1 MKNDSNDYLFYFPG
15 FICDMRYSVELVF
28 SSDNIC
34 WNVGANGFKILNKKW
49 EAENVKTNNDKAVI
63 CLCWK
68 TKKKCFTNYKDC
80 LKFARRVEKNNTLRS
95 KRYGSDCGR
104 NLPKTAQREMSLYK
118 RCKAIYVCKYCGFY
132 HFSSINLKNK

>member
-1 MKNDSNDYLFYFPG
+1 MKS
-15 FICDMRYSVELVF
+15 
-28 SSDNIC
+28 
-34 WNVGANGFKILNKKW
+34 
-49 EAENVKTNNDKAVI
+49 NNDKAVI
-63 CLCWK
+63 GLCWK
-68 TKKKCFTNYKDC
+68 TKKKCFANYKDC